1 MTRAAPL
8 LFSAAVLL
16 SSCSTDSVNGP
27 FDFAGACDVFDVT
40 DITSDTDPDTVVRY
54 EVLAN
59 CDMGSE
65 IGETGAVIDFKVT
78 SNATN
83 NTLVITGESFYST
96 SQTDILVGEIAGTGI
111 QVNPE
116 NFTFTATE
124 TYDGGTGDFDDIV
137 GTGSIT
143 DGSITI
149 TAPGSGGWTVTGAID

>member
-8 LFSAAVLL
+8 LFSAVVML

-40 DITSDTDPDTVVRY
+40 DTTLDTDPATVARY

-65 IGETGAVIDFKVT
+65 IGETGGVIDFVVT
-78 SNATN
+78 SNASD

-96 SQTDILVGEIAGTGI
+96 SQTDILVGDIAGTGV
-111 QVNPE
+111 QVDLE
-116 NFTFTATE
+116 TFTFTATE
-124 TYDGGTGDFDDIV
+124 TYDGGFGDFDDVV
-137 GTGSIT
+137 GTGNIT
-143 DGSITI
+143 GGTLTV
-149 TAPGSGGWTVTGAID
+149 TAPGSGGWTVTGAIE